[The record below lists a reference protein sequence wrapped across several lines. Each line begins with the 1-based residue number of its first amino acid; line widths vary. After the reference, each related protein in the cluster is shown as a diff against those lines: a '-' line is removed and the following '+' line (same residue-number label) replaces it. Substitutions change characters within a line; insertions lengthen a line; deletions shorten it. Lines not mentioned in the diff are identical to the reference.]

1 MFGLSIGQFVAG
13 LVCILLGVVT
23 YLLFKMAYI
32 ALGLLTEIADDTRL
46 QLMTLAGDEFDQI
59 QAANEDVRLESSLSK
74 GDLQTAEIF
83 NAAVKGYR
91 KIGGRV
97 SSFDDS
103 IIISEEKVVLR
114 DSNGNTIVA
123 MLLYD
128 GEWMRE

>member
-1 MFGLSIGQFVAG
+1 
-13 LVCILLGVVT
+13 
-23 YLLFKMAYI
+23 MAYI